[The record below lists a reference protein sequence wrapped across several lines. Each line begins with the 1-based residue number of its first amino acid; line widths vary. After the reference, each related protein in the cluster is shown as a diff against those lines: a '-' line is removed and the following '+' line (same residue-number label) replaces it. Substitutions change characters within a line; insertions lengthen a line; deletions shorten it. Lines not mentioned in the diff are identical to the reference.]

1 MLEIPTSTPE
11 RNVASTSSSSSS
23 FPFFP
28 SFTSPPLRLT
38 LRYLSSYLIT
48 VSVTISIF
56 FFRESIIVRGTS
68 SSERINGAY
77 LTRGSSISMFLRVR
91 LHTVR
96 RILFLPSFLPCA
108 PTRTSHCRLARVLSL
123 SPPAPS
129 LSISL
134 QPSKSFVCIFCIETG
149 ALR

>member
-91 LHTVR
+91 LHTYS
-96 RILFLPSFLPCA
+96 LPSFLPCA

>member
-77 LTRGSSISMFLRVR
+77 LTRGSSISMFLR
-91 LHTVR
+91 LHRCTTTYVFSS
-96 RILFLPSFLPCA
+96 FLPSLRA
-108 PTRTSHCRLARVLSL
+108 YTYVSL
-123 SPPAPS
+123 STRAR
-129 LSISL
+129 SIAFSPCPL
-134 QPSKSFVCIFCIETG
+134 PEYITST
-149 ALR
+149 L

>member
-91 LHTVR
+91 LHTYS
-96 RILFLPSFLPCA
+96 LPSFLPCA

-129 LSISL
+129 LSISF

>member
-77 LTRGSSISMFLRVR
+77 LTRGSSISMFFRVR
-91 LHTVR
+91 LHTYS
-96 RILFLPSFLPCA
+96 LPSFLPCA

>member
-77 LTRGSSISMFLRVR
+77 LTRGSSISMFFRVR
-91 LHTVR
+91 LYTYS
-96 RILFLPSFLPCA
+96 LPSFLPCA
-108 PTRTSHCRLARVLSL
+108 PHCRLARVLSL
-123 SPPAPS
+123 SPPVPS

>member
-28 SFTSPPLRLT
+28 SLTSPPLRLT

-91 LHTVR
+91 VHTVR
-96 RILFLPSFLPCA
+96 RILFLPSFLA
-108 PTRTSHCRLARVLSL
+108 RLHVRLIVDSRAFYRFLPL
-123 SPPAPS
+123 PPP
-129 LSISL
+129 
-134 QPSKSFVCIFCIETG
+134 
-149 ALR
+149 

>member
-91 LHTVR
+91 LHTYS
-96 RILFLPSFLPCA
+96 LPSFLPCA
-108 PTRTSHCRLARVLSL
+108 PIRTSHCRLARVLSL
-123 SPPAPS
+123 SPAAPS